1 MRSSEHMHARRP
13 PGLSP
18 IRRTLPLLV
27 VAQVAVLILG
37 GCFAY
42 YATSAYVRTTEQAS
56 RTLQV
61 QHAVEDLISRLF
73 QMKASERALI
83 LTGEAIYL
91 DEFRDVHATLDLH
104 LARTR
109 ELVAQIPEDA
119 PRVTRLENAFLAV
132 RRHTEG
138 LIDLATTGRTPE
150 AVASIR
156 AEEGRALMGELLAA
170 AEDLRAIGQQR
181 LSSLRATMASQAR
194 TAQLAVMSEAFLA
207 VVLSAGSILAL
218 DRSLRQRA
226 RAELERDRQF
236 ESTADPLATL
246 DFEDRFQRL
255 NSAWLALFGYSRAE
269 LESQPLREFLHPDD
283 RASAELELESSRQG
297 KDTCAFEAR
306 FRRRD
311 GVHRWLAWN
320 CRAFPGDRC
329 FYALARDIT
338 DLKTNQSRRE
348 VQYGLARQ
356 LAQTTSTVATM
367 PRLLDTLGEGL
378 GWDVALLWGVDELDD
393 TLELQG
399 SWTRGSVEEL
409 KTFTR
414 ACSSFAAR
422 STSLPGRVYQQR
434 IPAWVADVQSDP
446 IFIRAGPA
454 LKAGLKGAM
463 AFPITVE
470 GKVLTVMEFFRRE
483 PLEPDPDLM
492 QLVMTLA
499 SQISQSIERGRV
511 RESLERINRQMELIL
526 NSAGDGIC
534 GLDELG
540 RVTFANPAAVK
551 LTGYHPLE
559 LLGAHLHDL
568 VHADARHGRGDCP
581 LTQSATLSDRDE
593 WFQRKDGTG
602 FPAELVVT
610 PIREHGRQ
618 LGTVVSFRDITA
630 YKEVERMKDEFVS
643 VVSHELRTPLT
654 SIRGSLGLL
663 AGGALG
669 QLSPKAQ
676 RMVDIAVNNTD
687 RLVRLLND
695 ILDIERME
703 SGRVSLNVSDTEVS
717 ALMTSALDIVKPL
730 AEKSKVLLEGHP
742 LESPLRAD
750 PDRVVQTLVNLLSN
764 AVKFSSEGQTVT
776 LSVRLVDQ
784 SVEFTVSDQGRGIPA
799 DKLDAV
805 FGRFQQVDA
814 SDARVKGGTGLG
826 LAICKSIV
834 TQHGGHI
841 GVESELGKGSRFSF
855 TLPLAGPP

>member
-1 MRSSEHMHARRP
+1 MDDRRP
-13 PGLSP
+13 PGLSL
-18 IRRTLPLLV
+18 IRNHLPLMILV
-27 VAQVAVLILG
+27 QVAILVLG
-37 GCFAY
+37 GSFAY
-42 YATSAYVRTTEQAS
+42 YASSSYARTTEQAA
-56 RTLQV
+56 RTLQA
-61 QHAVEDLISRLF
+61 QHSVEDLISRLF

-91 DEFRDVHATLDLH
+91 DEFREVHGTLDLH

-119 PRVTRLENAFLAV
+119 QRMTRLENAFLAL
-132 RRHTEG
+132 RQHMES
-138 LIDLATTGRTPE
+138 LIELATTGRTPE

-170 AEDLRAIGQQR
+170 AEDLRASGHQR
-181 LSSLRATMASQAR
+181 LSSLRTTMASQAR
-194 TAQLAVMSEAFLA
+194 TAQLAVLGEALLAVALSVGSFLA
-207 VVLSAGSILAL
+207 LG
-218 DRSLRQRA
+218 RSLRQEA

-246 DFEDRFQRL
+246 DFENRFQRL
-255 NSAWLALFGYSRAE
+255 NSVWMALFGYSRAE
-269 LESQPLREFLHPDD
+269 LEGRPLQDFLHPDD
-283 RASAELELESSRQG
+283 QVQAERELESSRQG
-297 KDTCAFEAR
+297 QASCAFEAR

-311 GVHRWLAWN
+311 GLHRWLAWN
-320 CRAFPGDRC
+320 CRAFPEERC
-329 FYALARDIT
+329 LYVLARDIT

-348 VQYGLARQ
+348 VQYALARQ
-356 LAQTTSTVATM
+356 LAQTTSTVDSM

-378 GWDVALLWGVDELDD
+378 GWDVALLWSVDELDD
-393 TLELQG
+393 TLELQS
-399 SWTRGSVEEL
+399 SWTRGSADEL
-409 KTFTR
+409 KTFTQ

-422 STSLPGRVYQQR
+422 STSLPGRVYQQK

-454 LKAGLKGAM
+454 LKAGLKGAV
-463 AFPITVE
+463 AFPIMVE
-470 GKVLTVMEFFRRE
+470 GKVLTVIEFFRRG

-499 SQISQSIERGRV
+499 SQIGQSIERGRV

-540 RVTFANPAAVK
+540 RVTFANPAAVR
-551 LTGYHPLE
+551 LTGYHALE

-568 VHADARHGRGDCP
+568 VHAGSRHGRSDCP

-669 QLSPKAQ
+669 QLGPKAQ

-687 RLVRLLND
+687 RLVRLIND

-703 SGRVSLNVSDTEVS
+703 SGKVSLNVSDTEVS
-717 ALMTSALDIVKPL
+717 ALVTSALDIVKPL
-730 AEKSKVLLEGHP
+730 AEKGKVLLESHS
-742 LESPLRAD
+742 LQSPLRAD

-764 AVKFSSEGQTVT
+764 AVKFSSEGQTVA
-776 LSVRLVDQ
+776 LSVRLVDH
-784 SVEFTVSDQGRGIPA
+784 SVEFTVTDQGRGIPA

-834 TQHGGHI
+834 TQHGGRI

-855 TLPLAGPP
+855 SLPLAGPP